1 MNSVHVGIF
10 VGEAVEGSITVVTLV
25 WLLVCVNVL
34 VLTEVGLY
42 RKALLAVATLVWL
55 LVVRRVQ
62 VDDVVLQDHIGS
74 GEEKKI
80 NIRFNIIKKGK

>member
-1 MNSVHVGIF
+1 MHCVDVGVL
-10 VGEAVEGSITVVTLV
+10 VGETVEGCVTVVALV

-62 VDDVVLQDHIGS
+62 VDDVVLQELGGS
-74 GEEKKI
+74 GRRRK
-80 NIRFNIIKKGK
+80 